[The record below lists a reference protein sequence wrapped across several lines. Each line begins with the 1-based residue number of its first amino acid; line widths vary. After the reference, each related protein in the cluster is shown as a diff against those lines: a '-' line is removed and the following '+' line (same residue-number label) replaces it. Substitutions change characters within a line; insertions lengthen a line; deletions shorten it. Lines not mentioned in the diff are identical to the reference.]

1 MEKIKFTICAIIIG
15 IAVLIS
21 ATLLAP
27 STSAQIPVQK
37 DTFEKSVR
45 PEYVINPVDTL
56 GEDVYVWNETEL
68 VGNKERGEKFN
79 KWFWQMVGCSDE
91 DGNFDAKKINGA
103 SIYFEFPDKDY
114 KQLAADIMSTFDK
127 DGDEKVNYY
136 EYSTKSEKLINAQ
149 AGQTLPQNVLNEF
162 NNDLL
167 LPWFKGFDY
176 DDNKKRI

>member
-27 STSAQIPVQK
+27 STSAQMPVQK

-79 KWFWQMVGCSDE
+79 KWFWQMVGCADD
-91 DGNFDAKKINGA
+91 DGNFDAKKLNGA
-103 SIYFEFPDKDY
+103 PLCFEFPEKDY

-127 DGDEKVNYY
+127 DGDDKVNYY

-149 AGQTLPQNVLNEF
+149 AGQILPQNVLNEF